1 MRQARTTSVNAS
13 SGTPLPVDEV
23 IPTLR
28 GALATGTSAVLQAP
42 PGAGKTTH
50 VPLALLHEP
59 WLGDSK
65 ILMLEPRRL
74 AARAVTHR
82 MAQILGERAGDT
94 VGYRVRRDTR
104 VGPRTRIEVVTEG
117 ILTRMWQSDPTL
129 DGIGLVIFDEF
140 HERSIHADTGLALA
154 LHSRSLVRPDL
165 RIVAMSAT
173 LDGARVAVLLGDAPV
188 ITSGG
193 RMYPIELV
201 YSPRPDGRALASV
214 VASKVERALR
224 DNSGSILVF
233 LPGGREIRNTA
244 AALDGRMPGDV
255 RVTPL
260 YGDLSQQ
267 LQDAAIRPAP
277 TGTRK
282 VVLATP
288 IAETSLTIDGVGVV
302 IDSGLAR
309 APRFSPRSGMT
320 HLETV
325 RISRSSADQRAGRA
339 GRTGPGKCYRLWPEN
354 EHHQLPEHS
363 SAEILQADLA
373 PLVLELAVAGIRNA
387 SELRWMDPPPAAAAE
402 QGTRLLTML
411 GALDASGSATPH
423 GRAMAALPVHP
434 RIAHM
439 LISARSKGAGAL
451 ACDVAAIL
459 GERDFLR
466 GIGAPADADI
476 EIRLELMHA
485 PAPPRSVFGAE
496 VDVPLVR
503 RAIAESAALRR
514 ELGIK
519 SDTGNAGVSAGVVL
533 ALAYPDRIAQS
544 RGDSSGARFLLR
556 NGRGATLTH
565 PQGLSAAQHL
575 VAATLDGDAQSARI
589 FLGASL
595 THAEIEAHFSDQME
609 TERVVEWDER
619 LQSVRALKRV
629 RLGAIVLTES
639 AASGQDTTAT
649 TGVLLGIVRRDGIGA
664 LPWSDGAVR
673 LRARVAFMRAHHADW
688 PDVSDTALLA
698 GLDDWLAPMLAGRTS
713 LRELKPYLD
722 HAIMAMVGWERREEL
737 DRLAPTH
744 YVAPTGTRV
753 AIDYG
758 DPDAPSVAIRLQEMF
773 GVRDTPTIDGG
784 HVPLTLELLS
794 PARRPVQ
801 VTRDLAGF
809 WGGSY
814 FDVRKEMRGR
824 HPRHAW
830 PDDPLSATPTP
841 RAKRRG
847 E

>member
-1 MRQARTTSVNAS
+1 
-13 SGTPLPVDEV
+13 
-23 IPTLR
+23 
-28 GALATGTSAVLQAP
+28 
-42 PGAGKTTH
+42 
-50 VPLALLHEP
+50 
-59 WLGDSK
+59 
-65 ILMLEPRRL
+65 
-74 AARAVTHR
+74 
-82 MAQILGERAGDT
+82 
-94 VGYRVRRDTR
+94 
-104 VGPRTRIEVVTEG
+104 
-117 ILTRMWQSDPTL
+117 
-129 DGIGLVIFDEF
+129 
-140 HERSIHADTGLALA
+140 
-154 LHSRSLVRPDL
+154 
-165 RIVAMSAT
+165 
-173 LDGARVAVLLGDAPV
+173 
-188 ITSGG
+188 
-193 RMYPIELV
+193 
-201 YSPRPDGRALASV
+201 
-214 VASKVERALR
+214 
-224 DNSGSILVF
+224 
-233 LPGGREIRNTA
+233 
-244 AALDGRMPGDV
+244 
-255 RVTPL
+255 
-260 YGDLSQQ
+260 
-267 LQDAAIRPAP
+267 
-277 TGTRK
+277 
-282 VVLATP
+282 
-288 IAETSLTIDGVGVV
+288 
-302 IDSGLAR
+302 
-309 APRFSPRSGMT
+309 
-320 HLETV
+320 
-325 RISRSSADQRAGRA
+325 
-339 GRTGPGKCYRLWPEN
+339 
-354 EHHQLPEHS
+354 
-363 SAEILQADLA
+363 
-373 PLVLELAVAGIRNA
+373 
-387 SELRWMDPPPAAAAE
+387 
-402 QGTRLLTML
+402 ML

-466 GIGAPADADI
+466 GTGAPADADI

-595 THAEIEAHFSDQME
+595 TRAEIEAHFSDQME
-609 TERVVEWDER
+609 TDRVVEWDER
-619 LQSVRALKRV
+619 LQSVRTLKRV

-688 PDVSDTALLA
+688 PDVSDAALLA
-698 GLDDWLAPMLAGRTS
+698 GLDDWLAPILAGRTS
-713 LRELKPYLD
+713 LRELKPHLD

-758 DPDAPSVAIRLQEMF
+758 DPEAPSVAIRLQEMF
-773 GVRDTPTIDGG
+773 GARDTPTIDGG

-809 WGGSY
+809 WRGSY

-824 HPRHAW
+824 YPRHAW